1 MGKKIG
7 NLMLS
12 FLVLCTTTG
21 IAVNQH
27 YSNGELYSAS
37 LYGSAESCC
46 PADSKNHDTC
56 QETTKVYK
64 VKDYFQPSNPLDIHL
79 QLTST
84 IQLIYF
90 TEQVNTCKSVI
101 SSITNCNLFK
111 PNISRPE
118 LLQVFIL

>member
-7 NLMLS
+7 NIMLS
-12 FLVLCTTTG
+12 LLVLCTTTG
-21 IAVNQH
+21 IVVNQH

-46 PADSKNHDTC
+46 PIDSENHDTC

-64 VKDYFQPSNPLDIHL
+64 VKDYFQPSNPGNTHL
-79 QLTST
+79 QFTST
-84 IQLIYF
+84 IQLISL
-90 TEQVNTCKSVI
+90 TVQTNTCKSVI
-101 SSITNCNLFK
+101 SSITNCNPFK
-111 PNISRPE
+111 TNISRPE

>member
-1 MGKKIG
+1 MSKKLG
-7 NLMLS
+7 NIILS
-12 FLVLCTTTG
+12 LLVLCTTTG

-46 PADSKNHDTC
+46 PIDSENHDTC

-64 VKDYFQPSNPLDIHL
+64 VKDYFHPSNPVNIHL
-79 QLTST
+79 QFIST
-84 IQLIYF
+84 IQLIKL
-90 TEQVNTCKSVI
+90 TEHDNTCKSVI
-101 SSITNCNLFK
+101 YSITNCNPFK
-111 PNISRPE
+111 PDISGPE